1 MGYRSDVLLALK
13 DERFSELIKTMEDR
27 VAANFIDG
35 SKIHECNGW
44 KLVEFHDVKWY
55 DDYPEVKAVNEFIE
69 ELEDLNQDDYS
80 YHVLGEDDND
90 YTSKGTWETPFNIR
104 LNRSLD
110 FDF

>member
-13 DERFSELIKTMEDR
+13 DEKFAEFIKTMDDR
-27 VAANFIDG
+27 TAANFIDG
-35 SKIHECNGW
+35 SKIHESNGW

-69 ELEDLNQDDYS
+69 ELDEDDYS
-80 YHVLGEDDND
+80 YHIMGEDTDD
-90 YTSKGTWETPFNIR
+90 YVAKGTWETPFNIR

-110 FDF
+110 FEF